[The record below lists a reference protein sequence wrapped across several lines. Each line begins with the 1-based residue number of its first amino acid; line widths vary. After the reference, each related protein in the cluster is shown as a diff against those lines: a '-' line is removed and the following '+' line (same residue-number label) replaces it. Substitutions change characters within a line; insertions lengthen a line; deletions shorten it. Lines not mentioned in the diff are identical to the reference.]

1 LAFTA
6 FSKAVF
12 SASLETVPLKVTTP
26 SFTVALTVGL
36 LVIAVSTFACRS
48 ASETLDL
55 HEITLVVNDPAIRS
69 IIMDFFKF
77 IILKITSFL
86 KFNMCI
92 ITNNT
97 LFSFLLTHTYDQ
109 HIYQIT
115 LIIVFLML
123 FISKKSFFFF
133 AFSRLPIGKNR

>member
-1 LAFTA
+1 FTA

-55 HEITLVVNDPAIRS
+55 HEITLVVNAPAIRS
-69 IIMDFFKF
+69 IIKDFFKF
-77 IILKITSFL
+77 IILKFTSFL
-86 KFNMCI
+86 KFNMCVI
-92 ITNNT
+92 KNNT
-97 LFSFLLTHTYDQ
+97 LFGFLLTHTYCQ
-109 HIYQIT
+109 RIYQIK
-115 LIIVFLML
+115 LIIFFLIL
-123 FISKKSFFFF
+123 FISKKSFLFF
-133 AFSRLPIGKNR
+133 SCSC